1 MELKTLVTTF
11 RIVRIGHSRVTSGQ
25 IDQGRALCRWNNETV
40 WLPGYECQMGQNA
53 EQHSRQKLLA
63 ASAAISPLTNGVTVD
78 KIWSPAKECQVLG
91 SGGGDL
97 SRIETTMSPITSHPT
112 KPKHNPVCLDQAYR
126 CCCAFQILRLS
137 ACVTHTDTS
146 ALSADRLV
154 YARRDNFKP
163 NFIGSDVFPVA
174 NPRIQRAMSAA
185 IKFLREA
192 DAVGCQGNTC
202 VLVCLCIY
210 MPG

>member
-1 MELKTLVTTF
+1 MQED
-11 RIVRIGHSRVTSGQ
+11 Q
-25 IDQGRALCRWNNETV
+25 IAAIANDCGVWKKKV
-40 WLPGYECQMGQNA
+40 WLPGYECQMGQDA
-53 EQHSRQKLLA
+53 EQHSRQKLMA
-63 ASAAISPLTNGVTVD
+63 ASLVISSLTNGVTVD
-78 KIWSPAKECQVLG
+78 KIWSPAKECQVLR
-91 SGGGDL
+91 SGGDL
-97 SRIETTMSPITSHPT
+97 SKIKPDLSPIISHPT
-112 KPKHNPVCLDQAYR
+112 EPKHKPVCFDQAYR

-137 ACVTHTDTS
+137 ACVAHTDTS

-163 NFIGSDVFPVA
+163 NFIGADVFPVA

-202 VLVCLCIY
+202 VFVCLCH